1 MGPLRRVRG
10 TLTFAALALV
20 VAAVATELSKPEEER
35 TWHGRVGGVVPYD
48 FRPPTWER
56 IRSAY
61 WNPDSERLFTDRVF
75 GVGWAVN
82 LYQAKRLLQAA
93 FDRLMGAPP
102 PLSIRMSSREP
113 MATGSSRSRRK
124 REEPVGSPAV
134 PGRRRG

>member
-1 MGPLRRVRG
+1 MRTLRGLRRLVR
-10 TLTFAALALV
+10 LAVVGLF

-61 WNPDSERLFTDRVF
+61 WNPDSDSLFTDRVF

-82 LYQAKRLLQAA
+82 LHRAKVLLDQA
-93 FDRLMGAPP
+93 FERLMGPP
-102 PLSIRMSSREP
+102 SPTTIRI
-113 MATGSSRSRRK
+113 
-124 REEPVGSPAV
+124 
-134 PGRRRG
+134 

>member
-1 MGPLRRVRG
+1 MRTVRGLRRLVRVAVLG
-10 TLTFAALALV
+10 LV
-20 VAAVATELSKPEEER
+20 VAAVATELSKPEAER

-61 WNPDSERLFTDRVF
+61 WNPESERLFSDRVF

-82 LYQAKRLLQAA
+82 LYQAKRLLEAG

-102 PLSIRMSSREP
+102 PLPIRMSTREP
-113 MATGSSRSRRK
+113 SAGSSGSRR
-124 REEPVGSPAV
+124 RE
-134 PGRRRG
+134 RD

>member
-1 MGPLRRVRG
+1 MRTLRGLRRLVR
-10 TLTFAALALV
+10 LAVIGLV
-20 VAAVATELSKPEEER
+20 VAAVATELSKPEQER

-61 WNPDSERLFTDRVF
+61 WNPDSDALFSDRVF

-82 LYQAKRLLQAA
+82 LYQARQVLKSV

-102 PLSIRMSSREP
+102 PLPIRMTTREPSSRR
-113 MATGSSRSRRK
+113 SRSRRQ
-124 REEPVGSPAV
+124 EGD
-134 PGRRRG
+134 

>member
-1 MGPLRRVRG
+1 MRTLRGLRRLVR
-10 TLTFAALALV
+10 LAVVGLF

-56 IRSAY
+56 IRLAY
-61 WNPDSERLFTDRVF
+61 WNPDSDSLFTDRVF

-113 MATGSSRSRRK
+113 MATGSSRSRRE
-124 REEPVGSPAV
+124 RE
-134 PGRRRG
+134 